1 MKKETMVC
9 TDFWN
14 DSEGVMMT
22 LQDKYFYLYLLT
34 NKKTNHIGIYQIT
47 KKQMAFDLGYS
58 IETVDL
64 LLERF
69 SEHHKLIRYN
79 SEWRELGIKN
89 WGKHNLYKV
98 SKPLLNCILSE
109 LKDVCDPSLIPYVS
123 ESIQQQ
129 EIRSLYETFFEQ
141 D

>member
-1 MKKETMVC
+1 MVKYAMVKD
-9 TDFWN
+9 DFWSTP
-14 DSEGVMMT
+14 DVVMSPE
-22 LQDKYFYLYLLT
+22 DKYFYFYLLT
-34 NKKTNHIGIYQIT
+34 NPNINYIGIYQIT
-47 KKQMAFDLGYS
+47 RKQMAFDLGYP

-79 SEWRELGIKN
+79 SEWRELGMKN
-89 WGKHNLYKV
+89 WGIHNLYKA
-98 SKPLLNCILSE
+98 SKPVLNSIFSE
-109 LKDVCDPSLIPYVS
+109 LQEVCDPSLIHYVS

-129 EIRSLYETFFEQ
+129 EIRSLYESFFEQ

>member
-79 SEWRELGIKN
+79 SEWRELGMKN

-98 SKPLLNCILSE
+98 SKPVLNCIFSE
-109 LKDVCDPSLIPYVS
+109 LKEVCDPSLIPYVS

-129 EIRSLYETFFEQ
+129 EIRSLYESFFEQ